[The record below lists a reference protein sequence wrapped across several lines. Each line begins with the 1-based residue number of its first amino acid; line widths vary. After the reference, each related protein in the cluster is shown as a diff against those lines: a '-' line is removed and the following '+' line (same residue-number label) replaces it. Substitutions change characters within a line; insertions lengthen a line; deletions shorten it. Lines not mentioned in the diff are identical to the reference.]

1 MKKRPTPAERK
12 ASMLAMAK
20 LNSRLDHFFGRI
32 SDSEMRLHTARPE
45 IALIH
50 FQKEIQS
57 STLNLSKKI
66 K

>member
-1 MKKRPTPAERK
+1 
-12 ASMLAMAK
+12 MLAMAK